1 MPVPKFPDP
10 SKRLVAEQFRSIVE
24 EAFEITGDPKDLTM
38 SFDIKSHVLARK
50 PEWGSFSAAWFSIN
64 FTKIGLGN
72 VHKNYPVRTGVRR
85 RISPAVVQ

>member
-10 SKRLVAEQFRSIVE
+10 SKRPVPEQFRAVLE
-24 EAFEITGDPKDLTM
+24 EAFEITGNPEDTVL
-38 SFDIKSHVLARK
+38 SFDLKSYVLSRR
-50 PEWGSFSAAWFSIN
+50 PEWGSYTGPWFSIN

-85 RISPAVVQ
+85 RTSPVAVQ